1 MHERP
6 SIHPL
11 VLTKKE
17 RKGILFF
24 VILLLI
30 TQFSP
35 ALLDYFYPAPLPE
48 FSSEAELNAL
58 LRLRNADSL
67 QKFSKAET
75 GSSKV
80 NYEKAFRENGAKV
93 PLFAFD
99 PNTLSLAGWQSLGI
113 SEKTATGIRKYISH
127 GGKFRQPDDLKKIWG
142 LSAAKLDQLLP
153 YVKIATEEKSTPSF
167 TRYDENKAQQK
178 SAQKAI
184 DINLADSAQWETL
197 PGFGAKLSARMVQ
210 FRQKLGGFHQIDQ
223 VAELYGLKDSVYQ
236 AVKGRLI
243 LTKIPLRQININ
255 LEQAVEMKN
264 HPYLGYRLA
273 NAIVAYRESH
283 GLFLSIEDI
292 KKIQLIDEK
301 LFNKI
306 SPYLTLEKK

>member
-1 MHERP
+1 
-6 SIHPL
+6 
-11 VLTKKE
+11 
-17 RKGILFF
+17 

-48 FSSEAELNAL
+48 FSSEAELNAM
-58 LRLRNADSL
+58 LRLRDADSL
-67 QKFSKAET
+67 QKFSKAEA

-80 NYEKAFRENGAKV
+80 NYEKPFRENGAKV
-93 PLFAFD
+93 LLFAFD

-210 FRQKLGGFHQIDQ
+210 FRQKLGGFHQIEQ
-223 VAELYGLKDSVYQ
+223 VAELYGLKDSVFQ
-236 AVKGRLI
+236 AVKTRLMI
-243 LTKIPLRQININ
+243 TKIPLRQININ
-255 LEQAVEMKN
+255 LDQAVEMKN

-283 GLFLSIEDI
+283 GLYDAIEDI

-306 SPYLTLEKK
+306 SPYLTL

>member
-6 SIHPL
+6 SRHPL

-48 FSSEAELNAL
+48 FSSEAELNAM
-58 LRLRNADSL
+58 LRLRDADSL
-67 QKFSKAET
+67 QKFSKAEA

-80 NYEKAFRENGAKV
+80 NYEKPFRENGAKV
-93 PLFAFD
+93 LLFAFD

-210 FRQKLGGFHQIDQ
+210 FRQKLGGFHQIEQ
-223 VAELYGLKDSVYQ
+223 VAELYGLKDSVFQ
-236 AVKGRLI
+236 AVKTRLMI
-243 LTKIPLRQININ
+243 TKIPLRQININ
-255 LEQAVEMKN
+255 LDQAVEMKN

-283 GLFLSIEDI
+283 GLYDAIEDI

-306 SPYLTLEKK
+306 SPYLTL

>member
-48 FSSEAELNAL
+48 FSSEAELNAM
-58 LRLRNADSL
+58 LRLRNTDSL
-67 QKFSKAET
+67 QKFSKAEA

-80 NYEKAFRENGAKV
+80 NYEKPFRENEAKV
-93 PLFAFD
+93 RLFAFD
-99 PNTLSLAGWQSLGI
+99 PNTLSVAGWQSLGI

-142 LSAAKLDQLLP
+142 LSAAKLDLLLP
-153 YVKIATEEKSTPSF
+153 YVKIAAEEKSTPSF

-210 FRQKLGGFHQIDQ
+210 FRQKLGGFHQIEQ
-223 VAELYGLKDSVYQ
+223 VAELYGLKDSVFQ
-236 AVKGRLI
+236 AVKTRLMI
-243 LTKIPLRQININ
+243 TKIPLRQININ
-255 LEQAVEMKN
+255 LDQAVEMKN

-283 GLFLSIEDI
+283 GLYNAIEDI

-306 SPYLTLEKK
+306 SPYLTL

>member
-58 LRLRNADSL
+58 LRLRDADSL

-99 PNTLSLAGWQSLGI
+99 PNTLSVAGWQSLGI

-153 YVKIATEEKSTPSF
+153 YVKIVTEEKSTPSF
-167 TRYDENKAQQK
+167 TRYDENKSQQK

-184 DINLADSAQWETL
+184 DINLADSAQWESL

-210 FRQKLGGFHQIDQ
+210 FRQKLGGFHQIEQ
-223 VAELYGLKDSVYQ
+223 VAELYGLKDSVFQ
-236 AVKGRLI
+236 AVKTRLMI
-243 LTKIPLRQININ
+243 TKIPLRQININ
-255 LEQAVEMKN
+255 LDQAVEMKN

-283 GLFLSIEDI
+283 GLYDAIEDI

-306 SPYLTLEKK
+306 SPYLTL

>member
-48 FSSEAELNAL
+48 FSSEAELNAM
-58 LRLRNADSL
+58 LRLRNTDSL
-67 QKFSKAET
+67 QKFSKAEA

-80 NYEKAFRENGAKV
+80 NYEKPFRENEAKV
-93 PLFAFD
+93 RLFAFD
-99 PNTLSLAGWQSLGI
+99 PNTLSVAGWQSLGI

-142 LSAAKLDQLLP
+142 LSAAKLDLLLP
-153 YVKIATEEKSTPSF
+153 YVKIAAEEKSTPSF

-184 DINLADSAQWETL
+184 DINLADSAQWESL

-210 FRQKLGGFHQIDQ
+210 FRQKLGGFHQIEQ
-223 VAELYGLKDSVYQ
+223 VAELYGLKDSVFQ
-236 AVKGRLI
+236 AVKTRLMI
-243 LTKIPLRQININ
+243 TKIPLRQININ
-255 LEQAVEMKN
+255 LDQAVEMKN

-283 GLFLSIEDI
+283 GLYNAIEDI

-306 SPYLTLEKK
+306 SPYLTL

>member
-58 LRLRNADSL
+58 LRLRDADSL

-153 YVKIATEEKSTPSF
+153 YVKIVTEEKSTPSF
-167 TRYDENKAQQK
+167 TRYDENKSQQK

-184 DINLADSAQWETL
+184 DINLADSAQWESL

-210 FRQKLGGFHQIDQ
+210 FRQKLGGFHQIEQ
-223 VAELYGLKDSVYQ
+223 VAQLYGLKDSVFQ
-236 AVKGRLI
+236 AVKTRLI
-243 LTKIPLRQININ
+243 ITKIPLRQININ
-255 LEQAVEMKN
+255 YDQAVEMKN

-283 GLFLSIEDI
+283 GLYDAIEDI